1 MKTRFSAFLLVL
13 ALSFVPGAQAQQACP
28 PGMYCPSAPSGIFG
42 QGIGGVPSDQYQQ
55 GVPQQPLGVP
65 TITNRGTPGQLGGPG
80 VTPGAQQTVPGQI
93 PGFPGR
99 DPRLQLQ
106 FLPPEERNEFQD
118 FLFTSTGR
126 ILPIFG
132 KSLFEDVPT
141 TFAPV
146 DNAPVTPDYQ
156 IGPGDELYVRAWG
169 SVDIDYRA
177 VVDRSG
183 TISIPRVGVV
193 NVSGVRYQ
201 DITAYMKNAVSRV
214 FKGFELTVTMGQLR
228 SIQIFVVGQARRPG
242 SYTVSS
248 LSSLVNAVF
257 AAGGPSNR
265 GSMRSVQLKR
275 GGKTVTDMDLYE
287 LLIYGDK
294 SKDVQLLPGDVI
306 YFAPVGPLAAISG
319 SVNTS
324 AIYELK
330 GDTSLS
336 RLLEWSGGLSTTA
349 QTRTATIER
358 IDSRRTRVVNQFS
371 LDASTLN
378 QPVKDGDLVTVL
390 PILPK
395 FENAVT
401 LRGNVAFPLRYPHK
415 PGMRVKDLIPEKEAL
430 IRPDYYLKRN
440 LATRVEATGEMRSGA
455 GGLQGPY
462 PQQFGSPYG
471 QPGMAQQFGMMP
483 PQGQQMV
490 PGHQQFQQQ
499 TPQQQQPQ
507 QQGQGSQFPLQ
518 PQFGMGPDRRSVR
531 GEREERIRT
540 EVKNVLDEINWD
552 YAVVERLNQND
563 LSSALLPFNLAK
575 AIIEGDPTHNLVLE
589 PGDIVTVFSKNDINV
604 PQLKQT
610 RLIKLE
616 GEFVHA
622 GVYQAQAGETLRQL
636 VARAGGLTPNAYLF
650 GAEFTRESTKRS
662 QEIQY
667 QESLNRLER
676 EAESIG
682 SVQARSIVSAE
693 EAQALPAQQ
702 AARRALI
709 ARLRELRPT
718 GRIVLEIPRNA
729 RAADLPDV
737 PLEDGDRLYI
747 PSPPSMV
754 SVYGSVF
761 TESSFLYKPEKRVP
775 DYLAQAGGATK
786 RADTSQIFVLRA
798 DGSVSGSSRGWLGS
812 QLTSSDVMPGDTI
825 VVPEDFE
832 RTTWMKDLKDWAQI
846 FYQFSLGVA
855 AIKVL
860 RE

>member
-1 MKTRFSAFLLVL
+1 
-13 ALSFVPGAQAQQACP
+13 
-28 PGMYCPSAPSGIFG
+28 MYCPGQGGLFG
-42 QGIGGVPSDQYQQ
+42 NQGIGGVQSPSDTYQQ
-55 GVPQQPLGVP
+55 GTQQQPLGVP
-65 TITNRGTPGQLGGPG
+65 TITNRGVPGQLGGPG
-80 VTPGAQQTVPGQI
+80 VTPGTQQTAPGQ
-93 PGFPGR
+93 FPIYPR
-99 DPRLQLQ
+99 DFRQQPQ
-106 FLPPEERNEFQD
+106 FAAPEERNEFQD

-132 KSLFEDVPT
+132 KSLFDDVPS
-141 TFAPV
+141 TFAPI

-156 IGPGDELYVRAWG
+156 IGPGDELYIRAWG

-275 GGKTVTDMDLYE
+275 GNKTVADLDLYE

-371 LDASTLN
+371 LDASTFN
-378 QPVKDGDLVTVL
+378 QPIRDGDLVTVL

-430 IRPDYYLKRN
+430 IRPDYYLRRN
-440 LATRVEATGEMRSGA
+440 LATRVEATGEVRSGMN
-455 GGLQGPY
+455 GPQGAY
-462 PQQFGSPYG
+462 SQQFGRPFG
-471 QPGMAQQFGMMP
+471 QPGMTQPYGITPSQGQQGFQAQQQFSQQQQLSQQQGQANQFSPQQQQQFGMSP
-483 PQGQQMV
+483 E
-490 PGHQQFQQQ
+490 
-499 TPQQQQPQ
+499 
-507 QQGQGSQFPLQ
+507 
-518 PQFGMGPDRRSVR
+518 RRPAR

-563 LSSALLPFNLAK
+563 LSSALLPFNLAR
-575 AIIEGDPTHNLVLE
+575 AIIDGDPTHNLLLE
-589 PGDIVTVFSKNDINV
+589 AGDIVTVFSKNDINV

-616 GEFVHA
+616 GEFLHA

-650 GAEFTRESTKRS
+650 GAEFTRESTKKS

-709 ARLRELRPT
+709 ARLRELKPT
-718 GRIVLEIPRNA
+718 GRIVLEVPRNG

-737 PLEDGDRLYI
+737 PLEDGDRLFI

-775 DYLAQAGGATK
+775 DYLAQAGGVTK
-786 RADTSQIFVLRA
+786 RADTSQLFVLRA

-812 QLTSSDVMPGDTI
+812 QLASSEIMPGDTI

-860 RE
+860 REE